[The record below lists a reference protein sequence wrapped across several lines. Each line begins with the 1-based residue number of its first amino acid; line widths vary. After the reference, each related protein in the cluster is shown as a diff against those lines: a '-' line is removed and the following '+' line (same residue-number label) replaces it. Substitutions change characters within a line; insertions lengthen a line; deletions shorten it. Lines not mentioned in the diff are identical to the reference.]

1 MGIENVDN
9 LKPEAKSVPRQIKK
23 AVPETITPRNREE
36 RRLAKRQQRGKGR

>member
-1 MGIENVDN
+1 MAIENVDD
-9 LKPEAKSVPRQIKK
+9 LKSEPRKVPSIKK